1 MFNIIGNNNLKN
13 ILKISKNK
21 YSTRKL
27 EKYTKNKK
35 TEHKLIKSKQF
46 FFKKNIFSFSNKI
59 RNLKKQF

>member
-1 MFNIIGNNNLKN
+1 VFNIIGNNNLKN

-46 FFKKNIFSFSNKI
+46 FF
-59 RNLKKQF
+59 